1 VLLALVAGCCFVLRN
16 ALTTVPRVVVSVS
29 VVDVRAT
36 VVRIPTACCNS
47 RIARG
52 NFPVPLMSSID
63 HPSIA
68 VPSAKMFQVSAHH
81 HCVLTVSLSP
91 SVVTV
96 GVFFM

>member
-1 VLLALVAGCCFVLRN
+1 MLAGCCFWLLT
-16 ALTTVPRVVVSVS
+16 ALTTVPRVVVSVR
-29 VVDVRAT
+29 VVAVLT
-36 VVRIPTACCNS
+36 TGVLIPTAACNS

-52 NFPVPLMSSID
+52 NFPDPLMSSIRQ
-63 HPSIA
+63 PSIDA
-68 VPSAKMFQVSAHH
+68 PSAKMFHVSAHH